1 MCSPNIEELFDLKS
15 SFLPVKKKN
24 NKKNHLDFKFCS
36 SGGGGGEGGR
46 AMLLA
51 LVSEKPTI
59 SKMKNTNLLLSH
71 SITLLPCY

>member
-36 SGGGGGEGGR
+36 SGGGGGRGQSNAVGIGQWETHNFEDEKYK
-46 AMLLA
+46 
-51 LVSEKPTI
+51 LVT
-59 SKMKNTNLLLSH
+59 
-71 SITLLPCY
+71 

>member
-36 SGGGGGEGGR
+36 SGGGGGRGQSNAVG
-46 AMLLA
+46 
-51 LVSEKPTI
+51 I
-59 SKMKNTNLLLSH
+59 GQ
-71 SITLLPCY
+71 